1 MAKPTQQRPGTHKHP
16 GATDAGGARAGAGT
30 AGPKSTIRPSKG
42 TSTSTPRS
50 PTDRDIVRGGIRP
63 DRPHPE
69 MSEAGGVG

>member
-1 MAKPTQQRPGTHKHP
+1 MAKPTQQHPGAHKHP
-16 GATDAGGARAGAGT
+16 GVPDAGGARAGAGT
-30 AGPKSTIRPSKG
+30 VGPKSTIRPSKG
-42 TSTSTPRS
+42 TTRP